1 MTDSKKRKKSMSTN
15 ILLKNEMSID
25 CFVIEG
31 KKMWNFYLRI
41 INLSIKNNLF
51 YSLFLFI
58 DRLKVH

>member
-1 MTDSKKRKKSMSTN
+1 MSTN
-15 ILLKNEMSID
+15 ILLKNEMSVD

-31 KKMWNFYLRI
+31 KEMWNFYLRI